1 MIFVFLV
8 SFIIYKKISG
18 IMLLVSQNAGNYNII
33 LPNDTIFRINLAWCN
48 NINELEE
55 KLSNNKKSDFFI
67 DLPVGRIKPPNNR
80 YTLDDMIP
88 IIKTHS
94 NVKFFA
100 VSNVESKNDLIEF
113 LEKLPTSINIVPKI
127 ESPIAIQ
134 NIDEICNALKTDK
147 KIVMLDHDDLFSSI
161 IRNKDNKDSFQNHI
175 KKLIDYCQEN
185 NIELLRTVGVVF
197 SDDEKRITQ
206 YEK

>member
-67 DLPVGRIKPPNNR
+67 DLPVGRIKPPNNK

-113 LEKLPTSINIVPKI
+113 LEKLPNSVNIVPKI
-127 ESPIAIQ
+127 ESPIAVQ
-134 NIDEICNALKTDK
+134 NINEICNALKTDK

-175 KKLIDYCQEN
+175 KKLVDYCQEN